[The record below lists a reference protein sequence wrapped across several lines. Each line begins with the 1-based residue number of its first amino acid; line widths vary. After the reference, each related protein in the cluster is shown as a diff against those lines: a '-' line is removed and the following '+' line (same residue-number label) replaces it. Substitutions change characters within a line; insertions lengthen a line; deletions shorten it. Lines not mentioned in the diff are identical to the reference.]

1 MLVFQCAT
9 DKPVTRRID
18 NYCVTQQVVVSS
30 GYIWMPVTFLPIETI
45 KALAIL
51 CNQIMIACPI

>member
-18 NYCVTQQVVVSS
+18 NYCVTQQVVV
-30 GYIWMPVTFLPIETI
+30 YLDACTFLPIET
-45 KALAIL
+45 KH
-51 CNQIMIACPI
+51 